1 MKQEIPAAPPSKHS
15 IIRNKLPKGPTGLL
29 GRSPPGL
36 RSSLVC
42 IRLISSENLRFSA
55 SGGPFGGPPEPPSE
69 LVQSLLANVDA
80 LAGIAKPAR
89 ASVSISI
96 DTLMNAEARSGFA
109 PKRPTGLLEACS

>member
-1 MKQEIPAAPPSKHS
+1 MGVLAQRQKT
-15 IIRNKLPKGPTGLL
+15 IRNKLPKDPTGLL

-36 RSSLVC
+36 RRSLVP

-55 SGGPFGGPPEPPSE
+55 SGGPPELPSE
-69 LVQSLLANVDA
+69 LVQSILLNVDA

-96 DTLMNAEARSGFA
+96 DTLMNAEARAGFA
-109 PKRPTGLLEACS
+109 PKGP